1 MTDIDKVFFKV
12 EGMVERGGFTWMG
25 WPDAVVASLE
35 GTEGIQ
41 KIVYLTEKGVF
52 ELRYIPSVISL
63 NNIFEK
69 IKALGKERKLPYKG
83 LIIPM
88 K

>member
-1 MTDIDKVFFKV
+1 M
-12 EGMVERGGFTWMG
+12 
-25 WPDAVVASLE
+25 
-35 GTEGIQ
+35 EGIQ

-52 ELRYIPSVISL
+52 ELWYVPSVISL

-69 IKALGKERKLPYKG
+69 IKALGEERKLPYKG
-83 LIIPM
+83 LLIPV